1 MKDTIL
7 RIQGQSRHPRSIENV
22 NAEQEDPRK
31 SAPCPQSGI
40 LRPSTLS
47 TSLCPWQERALN
59 LSVHANKDWL
69 RAPRL
74 NSKKTS
80 ISQPMSVKGPP
91 GFWLWQG
98 GDMRGFDLTWR
109 GRGRRYME
117 SHVCLRRTGVTGCDI
132 WGITPWAWNSD
143 DSRRKCHV
151 ALLGLLVAPLRGLG
165 VHLEGL
171 ALFSSRLQLA
181 WCPSQISLLMFIAAT
196 LCGFPETQN
205 PSLGNSTLV
214 SEKSKMIQSS
224 QYFVP
229 VAQLILPGM
238 LVAGSAA
245 QEQDIQVYSQFS
257 VQQTCVQFGIQPVK
271 CTGTLASVSIC
282 SLYRCQQAVLW

>member
-1 MKDTIL
+1 MSASEG
-7 RIQGQSRHPRSIENV
+7 QGS
-22 NAEQEDPRK
+22 
-31 SAPCPQSGI
+31 
-40 LRPSTLS
+40 
-47 TSLCPWQERALN
+47 
-59 LSVHANKDWL
+59 LSV
-69 RAPRL
+69 
-74 NSKKTS
+74 TFGE
-80 ISQPMSVKGPP
+80 SQLEHG
-91 GFWLWQG
+91 
-98 GDMRGFDLTWR
+98 T
-109 GRGRRYME
+109 
-117 SHVCLRRTGVTGCDI
+117 H
-132 WGITPWAWNSD
+132 

-181 WCPSQISLLMFIAAT
+181 WCPSQISLLMLIAAT

-205 PSLGNSTLV
+205 PSLGDSTLV

-238 LVAGSAA
+238 LVVGSAA

-257 VQQTCVQFGIQPVK
+257 VQQTCVQLGIQPVK

-282 SLYRCQQAVLW
+282 SLYRCQQAVL